1 MLANLDDARNDVSA
15 ASAGGAPF
23 LICFGIS
30 LALCAVAWFF
40 LPVRTSA
47 MLVLFQG
54 SLALPAAFWLERRM
68 GTRVMAADNPLRSLS
83 IQLAMSQ
90 IVALPAVIVAY
101 SLRPDLVPV
110 AMAAVGGGH
119 FLPYAWLQ
127 RTPVYAV
134 LGVVVSLGAFALQ
147 VLFKAGAFP
156 WILLF
161 MALCYAV
168 SAPMVYRNARLLT
181 GSGRGGL

>member
-1 MLANLDDARNDVSA
+1 MTPTTPSATPAPIPMNPPTLRMFVSLFTGTGRSDIETSDVA
-15 ASAGGAPF
+15 FGLMTNCASASEKPGTLTTSLCGPGAS
-23 LICFGIS
+23 G
-30 LALCAVAWFF
+30 
-40 LPVRTSA
+40 
-47 MLVLFQG
+47 
-54 SLALPAAFWLERRM
+54 
-68 GTRVMAADNPLRSLS
+68 N
-83 IQLAMSQ
+83 
-90 IVALPAVIVAY
+90 VALPAVIVAY
-101 SLRPDLVPV
+101 SLRPDFVPV

-147 VLFKAGAFP
+147 VLLQAAAFP

-181 GSGRGGL
+181 GSARGGL